1 MVYFVMSKEPL
12 AKKTNPEFILDT
24 DSFDNEVEK
33 KKIKLKVDINTLMHR
48 VREEKKREKK
58 ENLLFVGL
66 IASAVLVTGAI
77 ASF

>member
-33 KKIKLKVDINTLMHR
+33 KNIKLKVDINTLMHR
-48 VREEKKREKK
+48 VREE
-58 ENLLFVGL
+58 
-66 IASAVLVTGAI
+66 
-77 ASF
+77 